1 MFFRN
6 WEKLTSNSSIL
17 NIVKGYQIPFL
28 SVPIQKSCLSLISM
42 IPKEKILVEQMLKKG
57 AIKFVQ

>member
-1 MFFRN
+1 M
-6 WEKLTSNSSIL
+6 

-42 IPKEKILVEQMLKKG
+42 TPKEKILVEQMLKKG